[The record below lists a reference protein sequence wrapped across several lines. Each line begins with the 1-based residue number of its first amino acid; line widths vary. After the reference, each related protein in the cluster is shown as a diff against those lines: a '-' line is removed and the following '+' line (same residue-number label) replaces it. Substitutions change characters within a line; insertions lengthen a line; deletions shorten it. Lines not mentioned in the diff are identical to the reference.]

1 MNVIIDYLI
10 VFSFF
15 WKMNICDII
24 LNSYDIQTTQK
35 VSKIEIG
42 AMNCTWCDPQNNG
55 FHVGFENIY
64 IMK

>member
-1 MNVIIDYLI
+1 
-10 VFSFF
+10 
-15 WKMNICDII
+15 MNICDII